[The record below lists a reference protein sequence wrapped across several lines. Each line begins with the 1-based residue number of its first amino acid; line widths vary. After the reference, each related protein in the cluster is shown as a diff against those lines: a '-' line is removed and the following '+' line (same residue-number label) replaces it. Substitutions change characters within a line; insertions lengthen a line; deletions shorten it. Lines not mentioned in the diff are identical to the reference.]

1 MWGDPPVQ
9 AVSHLGNMKCKLFT
23 EAIDRSALFE
33 TQGVEALLKDFTL
46 AWFKGQYRSYI
57 EA

>member
-9 AVSHLGNMKCKLFT
+9 AVSHLGQMKCKLFT

-46 AWFKGQYRSYI
+46 A
-57 EA
+57 